1 MSQLLA
7 CAATLAVALASP
19 LPVAAPASAR
29 SRVRT
34 AMIDPGSEPR
44 RSPRL
49 RTRQH
54 LLVAAADEPAGGA
67 PSSSGPP
74 AAPASSSQL
83 TSWFIRN
90 RSLLLLVALVVHKC
104 TTDGLT
110 RWTRLQT
117 SYSGAT
123 VAVLSEVFKFPL
135 IIAAV
140 STLGGGPSQIIPV
153 FRGAIAKPLG
163 NCWIALCYTFNNL
176 LYYDALSTLSAVAY
190 QARGFNPDL
199 CSPPAPGPLTPL
211 FRRRTPHHHPHRTC
225 FVVGARCFVVGGRS
239 IPHTTPAPK
248 KTSTTTR
255 HDSQF
260 PARPN
265 NKKKPSSPPRAG
277 AVPIKDLIHSWPDV
291 LASPPSRRCYPNP
304 KPSSQLA

>member
-49 RTRQH
+49 RTRHH
-54 LLVAAADEPAGGA
+54 LLVAAAEEPAGGA

-83 TSWFIRN
+83 TSWFLRN

-140 STLGGGPSQIIPV
+140 SSLGGGPSQIIPV

-190 QARGFNPDL
+190 QARGFNADL
-199 CSPPAPGPLTPL
+199 FSPPAPGPPTPL
-211 FRRRTPHHHPHRTC
+211 FRRRTPHATTRTGL
-225 FVVGARCFVVGGRS
+225 VLLLGRAVLLLGAGRS
-239 IPHTTPAPK
+239 LTPPQPPK
-248 KTSTTTR
+248 R
-255 HDSQF
+255 H
-260 PARPN
+260 
-265 NKKKPSSPPRAG
+265 
-277 AVPIKDLIHSWPDV
+277 
-291 LASPPSRRCYPNP
+291 
-304 KPSSQLA
+304 

>member
-29 SRVRT
+29 SRVRA
-34 AMIDPGSEPR
+34 AMTDPGSEAR

-54 LLVAAADEPAGGA
+54 LLVATAEEAAAGASSSPRRPAA
-67 PSSSGPP
+67 SPSSS
-74 AAPASSSQL
+74 SSPL
-83 TSWFIRN
+83 TSWFVRH

-140 STLGGGPSQIIPV
+140 STLGGGASQIIPV

-190 QARGFNPDL
+190 QVRGHTFFAEFLD
-199 CSPPAPGPLTPL
+199 PALWWL
-211 FRRRTPHHHPHRTC
+211 F
-225 FVVGARCFVVGGRS
+225 G
-239 IPHTTPAPK
+239 
-248 KTSTTTR
+248 
-255 HDSQF
+255 
-260 PARPN
+260 
-265 NKKKPSSPPRAG
+265 
-277 AVPIKDLIHSWPDV
+277 
-291 LASPPSRRCYPNP
+291 
-304 KPSSQLA
+304 